1 MHDTEKR
8 LEESKL
14 QNEKLDMIKTNLN
27 ETIKDLEVEKVNLE
41 NDLKNNKTK
50 SRQLEDQLHNTN
62 QDLESLR
69 GKCHLIGSK
78 NLPLKYRIEYYPDY
92 ILICL
97 FVPIESDNQDLED
110 QLNYW
115 QSQHQD
121 LSNDHQ
127 V

>member
-27 ETIKDLEVEKVNLE
+27 ETINDLEVEKANLE

-69 GKCHLIGSK
+69 GKCHLIGK
-78 NLPLKYRIEYYPDY
+78 ILPLKNRTSFLQIVHVLD
-92 ILICL
+92 
-97 FVPIESDNQDLED
+97 
-110 QLNYW
+110 
-115 QSQHQD
+115 
-121 LSNDHQ
+121 
-127 V
+127 